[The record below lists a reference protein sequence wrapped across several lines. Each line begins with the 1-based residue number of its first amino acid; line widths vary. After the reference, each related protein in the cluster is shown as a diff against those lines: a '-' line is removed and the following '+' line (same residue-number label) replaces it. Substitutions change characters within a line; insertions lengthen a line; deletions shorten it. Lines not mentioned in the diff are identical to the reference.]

1 VSVAGAPEKAP
12 SMWSRLTAIIGEG
25 RRLNPGGA
33 LGALIATLSVLAS
46 GIVTWLALFGT
57 ASEHLQISWFIFL
70 VFPIVFLTTTVSRRF
85 ERLGIADYA
94 LAVVAAAV
102 GLWFILNDGRYQAW
116 AAGFTK
122 LNPGDVAAGTA
133 LVLLSVEMCRR
144 CVGLGLTVIVGIL
157 VAYVAFGHHLT
168 GSFRHDGVTYDYFLE
183 MLTVTTDG
191 IFGTPLYVSASYAF
205 LFVLFGNFFVVAGGG
220 QLFFDFAAAF
230 TGRLVGGPA
239 KACIISSA
247 FYGSISGSP
256 VADVATTGPISIP
269 IMRRIGISAERAG
282 AIEAAAS
289 TGGALLPP
297 VMGAVAFLM
306 ADFTGIPYNLIAWYA
321 TAPCIGYY
329 VGVYALVH
337 FEARRFDLGRV
348 PEDQIIGIRLALKNN
363 WPSLLPIAA
372 LIWLLI
378 AGYSAAYVAAGS
390 TVSVLVASWLKR
402 GTAIGPRR
410 FVQACVETCHSMVP
424 LAAAVAAAGIII
436 GSIELTGLSGKFTL
450 LLFQASGGYFIPS
463 LIIAAIVLVL
473 LGMGMPTTGVY
484 IMGIAL
490 LAPVLVSKFHVPLLE
505 AHMFML
511 FYASMSAI
519 TPPVA
524 VACFAA
530 ASIAG
535 TSPFKIAPYACKLS
549 VGGFALP
556 FFFIFNPGILKQGT
570 VIQVLSDCFIGMALV
585 VTLSLALH
593 GWVIKR
599 RIPLP
604 LRLFIFAAGIGMMY
618 PDWLVQYVLAAVV
631 TGIYYLMRPRERSP
645 VSAASGVGAG

>member
-1 VSVAGAPEKAP
+1 VSEAETPAKPP
-12 SMWSRLTAIIGEG
+12 SLWTRVTVVIGEG
-25 RRLNPGGA
+25 RRLNPTGA
-33 LGALIATLSVLAS
+33 LGALIAALSIAAAVV
-46 GIVTWLALFGT
+46 VTWLALFGT
-57 ASEHLQISWFIFL
+57 ETEHMQISWFILL
-70 VFPIVFLTTTVSRRF
+70 VFPIVFLTTTAARRVA
-85 ERLGIADYA
+85 RLGLADYA
-94 LAVVAAAV
+94 LAVAAAAV
-102 GLWFILNDGRYQAW
+102 GLWFIVNDGKYQAW
-116 AAGFTK
+116 AAGFSRLTT
-122 LNPGDVAAGTA
+122 GDVVAGTA
-133 LVLLSVEMCRR
+133 LVLLSIEMCRR
-144 CVGLGLTVIVGIL
+144 CVGLGLTLIVGAL
-157 VAYVAFGHHLT
+157 LAYVAFGQHLV
-168 GSFRHDGVTYDYFLE
+168 GSFRHDGITYDYFLE
-183 MLTVTTDG
+183 MQTVTTDG

-220 QLFFDFAAAF
+220 QLFFDFAAAL

-239 KACIISSA
+239 KACIVSSA

-269 IMRRIGISAERAG
+269 IMRKIGISAERAG

-348 PEDQIIGIRLALKNN
+348 PEDQIIGLKLALKNN
-363 WPSLLPIAA
+363 WPSLLPIVA

-402 GTAIGPRR
+402 ETAIGPKR

-463 LIIAAIVLVL
+463 LIIAAVVLVL

-490 LAPVLVSKFHVPLLE
+490 LAPVLVSKFHVPLME

-535 TSPFKIAPYACKLS
+535 ASPFRIAPYACKLS

-593 GWVIKR
+593 GWIVKR
-599 RIPLP
+599 RLP
-604 LRLFIFAAGIGMMY
+604 LLLRFVIFGAGIGMMY
-618 PDWLVQYVLAAVV
+618 PDWRVQYALTAVV
-631 TGIYYLMRPRERSP
+631 IGLYYALRPREGSP
-645 VSAASGVGAG
+645 VPASSSAG